1 MRKEPRL
8 FQLLAQAQRAVSQAA
23 EREALAQLGI
33 TPTQL
38 ALLYALESDAPV
50 TMADVGRLLELSPAA
65 LSGLADRC
73 ERAGLV
79 ERRSNKQDGRTVL
92 LAATTR
98 GCELRQRSYPLLA
111 AMNERLVE
119 GLDAAERAAAVK
131 FLRGLVVRFSK
142 YQGDENERDRR
153 RA

>member
-23 EREALAQLGI
+23 EREALSRLGI

-38 ALLYALESDAPV
+38 ALLYALEGDAPV

-73 ERAGLV
+73 QRAGLV
-79 ERRSNKQDGRTVL
+79 ERQSNEQDGRTVL

-98 GCELRQRSYPLLA
+98 GRELRRRSYPLLA
-111 AMNERLVE
+111 ALNERLVE
-119 GLDAAERAAAVK
+119 GLDSAERAAAAK
-131 FLRGLVVRFSK
+131 FLQGLVARFGK

>member
-38 ALLYALESDAPV
+38 ALLYALEGDAPV

-79 ERRSNKQDGRTVL
+79 ERRSNEQDGRTVL
-92 LAATTR
+92 LVATTY
-98 GCELRQRSYPLLA
+98 GCEVRQRSYPLLA

-119 GLDAAERAAAVK
+119 GLDATERVAAVK
-131 FLRGLVVRFSK
+131 FLQGLVARFGK

-153 RA
+153 RS

>member
-1 MRKEPRL
+1 MRNEPRL
-8 FQLLAQAQRAVSQAA
+8 FHLLTQAQRAVAQAA
-23 EREALAQLGI
+23 EREALAELGI

-38 ALLYALESDAPV
+38 ALLYALEGEASVA
-50 TMADVGRLLELSPAA
+50 MAEVGRVLELSPAA

-73 ERAGLV
+73 GRAGLV
-79 ERRSNKQDGRTVL
+79 ERRSSERDGRAVHL
-92 LAATTR
+92 VATPHGR
-98 GCELRQRSYPLLA
+98 RLREKSYPLLA

-119 GLDAAERAAAVK
+119 DLDAAERAAAVK
-131 FLRGLVVRFSK
+131 FLRGLIARFGK

>member
-1 MRKEPRL
+1 MRKEPRF
-8 FQLLAQAQRAVSQAA
+8 FQLLVQAQRAVSQVA

-38 ALLYALESDAPV
+38 ALLYALEGDAP
-50 TMADVGRLLELSPAA
+50 MAMAEVGRLLELSPAA

-79 ERRSNKQDGRTVL
+79 ERRTNERDGRAVQ

-98 GCELRQRSYPLLA
+98 GRELRERSYPVLA
-111 AMNERLVE
+111 TMNERLVE
-119 GLDAAERAAAVK
+119 GLDAAERAAAAK
-131 FLRGLVVRFSK
+131 FLQGLVARFGK
-142 YQGDENERDRR
+142 YQGDENERDRH

>member
-8 FQLLAQAQRAVSQAA
+8 FHLLSQAQRAVFQVA
-23 EREALAQLGI
+23 EREAVAQLGV
-33 TPTQL
+33 TPAQL
-38 ALLYALESDAPV
+38 ALLYVLEGDAPV
-50 TMADVGRLLELSPAA
+50 AMAEVGRRLELSPAA

-79 ERRSNKQDGRTVL
+79 ERRTGERDGRVVR
-92 LAATTR
+92 LAATDR
-98 GCELRQRSYPLLA
+98 GGALREKSYPLLA
-111 AMNERLVE
+111 ALSERLVE

-131 FLRGLVVRFSK
+131 FLQGLVARFGKS
-142 YQGDENERDRR
+142 QGDENERDRR